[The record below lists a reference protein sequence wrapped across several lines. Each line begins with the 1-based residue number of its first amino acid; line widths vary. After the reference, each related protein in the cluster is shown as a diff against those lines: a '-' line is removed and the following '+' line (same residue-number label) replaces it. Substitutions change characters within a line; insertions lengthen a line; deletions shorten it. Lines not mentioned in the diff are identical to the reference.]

1 MSSVVKFNN
10 KVLRL
15 NDKDIGFSRNV
26 YTITTAGN
34 NGIIIASPNSGYNGT
49 IITLSNTPNDG
60 YEFVDYAITGSTI
73 YNTNKFNINNSD
85 VIVSGKFKVIPYP
98 LESIT
103 IGNQIWSKNIKI
115 NDGGSG
121 IIIKNNVSANG
132 VNFGTQYYYTT
143 GAAQRI
149 ADSLPGWH
157 IPSTLA
163 WSPATAD
170 VEILRN
176 YVGTSTGGKK
186 LKSTTGWHTNG
197 TDVYG
202 FKGEP
207 IGYLDSNGT
216 FNNLGYDAV
225 WWGSLNGRISQSYG
239 YYLNDGDK
247 LNISNS
253 LSTSHY
259 YMPLKLIQDT

>member
-49 IITLSNTPNDG
+49 TITLSNTPNAG

-98 LESIT
+98 LDSIT

-143 GAAQRI
+143 GAAKRI

-157 IPSTLA
+157 IPTTQV

-170 VEILRN
+170 VEILRS

-197 TDVYG
+197 TDNYG

-216 FNNLGYDAV
+216 FINLASQAV
-225 WWGSLNGRISQSYG
+225 WWGSGPGGYIEGRG
-239 YYLNDGDK
+239 YYLDDGDK
-247 LNISNS
+247 LGISNS